1 MRGKNNSFFGK
12 KHSEETRAKISASR
26 VGQKKPAGSG
36 NGIPP
41 QKISVFDKDTNE
53 STIFCSINAAARAL
67 NINPGRITEFFKNNT
82 QKPYKGR
89 YIFAKL

>member
-1 MRGKNNSFFGK
+1 LEK
-12 KHSEETRAKISASR
+12 SEETRDKISASR
-26 VGQKKPAGSG
+26 MGQKKPAGSG
-36 NGIPP
+36 KEIPP

-67 NINPGRITEFFKNNT
+67 NINSGRITEFCSKNNR